1 MKTIS
6 CDDRRLSLIVKHSA
20 GAQPN
25 RAPYGKPRVSVCSED
40 NSLMTSFI
48 FNRRVITARALPH
61 HTRTAY
67 QLQNQNE
74 IKHYAHSPT
83 ERKKR

>member
-25 RAPYGKPRVSVCSED
+25 RAPYGKPPGSED

-48 FNRRVITARALPH
+48 FNRRVITARALP
-61 HTRTAY
+61 TSYKDCISATKSKRNKTLRTFTDR
-67 QLQNQNE
+67 
-74 IKHYAHSPT
+74 T
-83 ERKKR
+83 EKKIIA